1 MTSRDDR
8 LYVRHD
14 TPVEQIQEFVER
26 RLRNP
31 YVENGNI
38 VWNFNNHE
46 LESEYLTVNE
56 WNSSRFLLPFQ
67 VKRIWGVMMTM
78 LPESVRS
85 AEVLE
90 WESGDDGYF
99 VWSSRY
105 SEIDNLQEVQ
115 NQTRQALE
123 EGMTK
128 L

>member
-46 LESEYLTVNE
+46 LEPEYLTVNE